1 MGSPRKGRR
10 RPGRGRVG
18 AVLDGIPGPNWM
30 VGLLLVL
37 LLGAGMRFA
46 WREGAPAAK
55 AAIVHLNGVDR
66 VESRA
71 PWILE
76 AANESG
82 VDPHLIAAMMFCE
95 SSGRV
100 DAVSSAEALGLLQL
114 QVPTAGDMA
123 RRLDVEVPDRET
135 LLSDGQLNV
144 RLGAAYVAW
153 LRDYLDGSTEPGS
166 VGEEKVLIGYNAGP
180 GRLRGWIRDFGGYA
194 AWKAEREAAGDS
206 QVLRYVAKV
215 RKYRALFAERGRI
228 LAGVEE

>member
-1 MGSPRKGRR
+1 ML
-10 RPGRGRVG
+10 
-18 AVLDGIPGPNWM
+18 AFLDRFPGPNWLM
-30 VGLLLVL
+30 GLLVVL
-37 LLGAGMRFA
+37 LLATGLRYA

-76 AANESG
+76 AALESG

-123 RRLDVEVPDRET
+123 RRLGVEPPDRET
-135 LLSDGQLNV
+135 LLSDGRLNV

-153 LRDYLDGSTEPGS
+153 LRDYLEGSTTPGTE
-166 VGEEKVLIGYNAGP
+166 GEEKVLIGYNAGP

-215 RKYRALFAERGRI
+215 RKYRELFEQRGRI
-228 LAGVEE
+228 RAAVAE